1 MVLDASGAL
10 ELLLNTSS
18 GRRLNAAMTERGVTS
33 ICAPHFID
41 LEITNVLRR
50 YVRMRKLSESQAAFK
65 LQRWRRSSVVRY
77 PHTPFLGRIWELR
90 DNLSPYD
97 AAYVALAEA
106 LSMTLGTADRGIAG
120 APGVRAA
127 IEFVPPTTV

>member
-18 GRRLNAAMTERGVTS
+18 GRRLNAVMSERGATS
-33 ICAPHFID
+33 IYAPHFID
-41 LEITNVLRR
+41 LEITHVLRR
-50 YVRMRKLSESQAAFK
+50 YVRMRKMSESKAAFK
-65 LQRWRRSSVVRY
+65 LQRWRRGSVVRY

-90 DNLSPYD
+90 NNLSAYD

-106 LSMTLGTADRGIAG
+106 LSMPLGTADRGIAN
-120 APGVRAA
+120 APGVRVA
-127 IEFVPPTTV
+127 IQFVPPTTV